1 MSWENNDFAPDAP
14 VVGTVAASPKP
25 SSAEKR
31 AAKQKE
37 REIANFTKRMKKKSA
52 IAAKATAIRNGNTL
66 PEGARVLNLADQ
78 DFTAL
83 PTDTPGYATLEY
95 LSLRGNKIHTLDAS
109 VLPRTLRVL
118 DLRENGLREI
128 TGDFPDTLRF
138 LYLDDNRL
146 RKVPET
152 LPEDIVQVTFTKN
165 PLKKESVLGDVIE
178 AFEDQTILW
187 LTTQGEQHKL
197 AEEDMA
203 TMTIMTWPDSVFN
216 QICMDSKV
224 FIKKSICRDQITDEY
239 IDSHLQTTKHLLLE
253 IDHQEVLGMAIFDVR
268 DSTIFVHLLC
278 SSPRAPGGG
287 TRIMKA
293 LMKYFKNHPTLTSIR
308 LESVAGAKA
317 FYSKIGFTPCFDGHL
332 CPMELQRG
340 RLSPARTRSAS
351 ASASR
356 PANSKTRKSK
366 PKSTE

>member
-1 MSWENNDFAPDAP
+1 MSWENDDFIPDAP
-14 VVGTVAASPKP
+14 AVGTTAPPKP

-31 AAKQKE
+31 ATKQKE
-37 REIANFTKRMKKKSA
+37 REIAKFTKRMKKETA
-52 IAAKATAIRNGNTL
+52 IAAKATALRNGNAL
-66 PEGARVLNLADQ
+66 PESPYVLNLADQ
-78 DFTAL
+78 DLTAP
-83 PTDTPGYATLEY
+83 PTENPAYAAAEY
-95 LSLRGNKIHTLDAS
+95 LSLRGNKIQTLNAS
-109 VLPRTLRVL
+109 ALPRTLRVL

-128 TGDFPDTLRF
+128 TGEFPDTLRF

-146 RKVPET
+146 RKVPED
-152 LPEDIVQVTFTKN
+152 LPEGIVQVTFTKN

-203 TMTIMTWPDSVFN
+203 TTTIMTWPDTVFD
-216 QICMDSKV
+216 QICLDSKV

-253 IDHQEVLGMAIFDVR
+253 INRKEVLGMAIFDVR
-268 DSTIFVHLLC
+268 ESTIFVHLLC

-293 LMKYFKNHPTLTSIR
+293 LMNYFKNHPTLTAIR

-332 CPMELQRG
+332 CPMEYQRG

-351 ASASR
+351 GSKRGAV
-356 PANSKTRKSK
+356 NSKTRKSRS
-366 PKSTE
+366 KSTE